1 MLSASEYRKFA
12 SQYRTRARVRGLASN
27 EATLLKNIAR
37 TFSTLA
43 SQLEM
48 LADYDAPK
56 TRKTGLRRNDGANC

>member
-1 MLSASEYRKFA
+1 MLSASEYRKLA
-12 SQYRTRARVRGLASN
+12 SQYRTRALVPGLASN
-27 EATLLKNIAR
+27 EATLLRNIAR